1 MGLKMPRSAMIKES
15 LLSVRGQTFVL
26 LLCDRAGWW
35 RLVAVGRWMRHEC
48 YGGDGKQPE
57 RLNAEGFSPRALS
70 RGWSVSATLGMPA
83 YPRKAYEGRE
93 NSRQGR

>member
-15 LLSVRGQTFVL
+15 LLSVLGQTFVL

-57 RLNAEGFSPRALS
+57 RLNAEGFSPSAFS
-70 RGWSVSATLGMPA
+70 RGLSVSATPGTVAAPG
-83 YPRKAYEGRE
+83 KASEGRE
-93 NSRQGR
+93 SCRQ